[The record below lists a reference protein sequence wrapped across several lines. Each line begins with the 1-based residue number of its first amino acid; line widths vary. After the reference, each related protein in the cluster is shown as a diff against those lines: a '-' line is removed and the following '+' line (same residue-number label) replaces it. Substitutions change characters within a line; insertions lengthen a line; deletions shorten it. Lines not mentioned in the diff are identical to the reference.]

1 MLWRRSKSSEGGEIP
16 TDIYVGE
23 TTSGRKFETLT
34 VKPKKKSGPTPV
46 QGQLT
51 MDAFLNQGVI
61 PKLQSPAIRPRIL
74 LAGFGATGILSQ
86 HSPSNITDNPDQN
99 QQTSSQEK
107 TSQTV
112 DAQHT
117 EAHHASTK
125 NAEAP
130 EDNTGVGV
138 TSVDASTQEK
148 HLTTFLIGKLS

>member
-1 MLWRRSKSSEGGEIP
+1 M
-16 TDIYVGE
+16 
-23 TTSGRKFETLT
+23 T

-51 MDAFLNQGVI
+51 MDAFLNQGVNSEAAE
-61 PKLQSPAIRPRIL
+61 PSNTSQNTVG
-74 LAGFGATGILSQ
+74 GFGATGILSQ

-117 EAHHASTK
+117 EAHHASTE

-138 TSVDASTQEK
+138 TSVSYGTSAHHVRAAQN
-148 HLTTFLIGKLS
+148 GYP